1 MTNHLDLTLS
11 PTRANMLLSPSNP
24 PTRMTLRR
32 APPSFDHPLS
42 ATTSRSTF
50 ARLLASPPP
59 SPSLPALV
67 PRHGKP
73 PPSPTPRRLRRLTR
87 FLIWVFGVSTIVY
100 YATALLRAHRHL
112 PSMGSWSTDSGTS
125 YELVGDDS
133 LPDFPTPVVVTDS
146 SGKPR
151 WTISIP
157 PHTAFPL
164 LPNEY
169 AELCAQ
175 TGEIATHVSSLLHK
189 SAPPAAHKPYSHI
202 DPNFLDPT
210 LADRLGLLLSAS
222 QAAGLTYR
230 PSRPPPPPLLG
241 ESFSSP
247 SLPDCTRSLTV
258 TLETPSAGLA
268 PTLMLLWTAYGLAL
282 SEDRAFFIDDT
293 RWSYGAY
300 TDFFIPPPAASCR
313 PPPRHHITPCPH
325 SAAHLLVSSTTT
337 PHTFGGA
344 FHDAFEDAHRAGNAR
359 QKPIFDLARKGY
371 EALFHLKPEDAKH
384 VEERLGELR
393 AMVAHPEAPGRI
405 VGMHIR
411 HGDAHPLSFQYRDAY
426 IPTPHYLS
434 AAHSLLSTSL
444 PGPSSAAQRSRSLLI
459 VASDDPDV
467 YTDDDLT
474 GTIRAQSVIK
484 LASRPSLSSSQERGE
499 PDARGMFR
507 RFVEAPVGWEGG
519 FFAGMFWGL
528 GRGGAEGGEGWR
540 LRGLVGRAYLLD
552 LAVLAGAGGGKEEG
566 AGIVCGVGS
575 MGCKILAVMGG
586 WEMLE
591 GGGWSNVDGEFGW
604 RGVSW

>member
-11 PTRANMLLSPSNP
+11 PTLANMLLSPSNP

-32 APPSFDHPLS
+32 GPPSFDNLHAPLS
-42 ATTSRSTF
+42 ATSSSTF

-59 SPSLPALV
+59 SPSLPALI

-87 FLIWVFGVSTIVY
+87 LLLWLAGITTILY
-100 YATALLRAHRHL
+100 YALALLRAHRHSPL
-112 PSMGSWSTDSGTS
+112 NSFSTSSGAS

-146 SGKPR
+146 SGRPR

-164 LPNEY
+164 SPASY

-175 TGEIATHVSSLLHK
+175 TPEIATHVSSLLHK
-189 SAPPAAHKPYSHI
+189 SAPPAAHPPYTHT

-241 ESFSSP
+241 ESFSSL
-247 SLPDCTRSLTV
+247 SLPPCPRSLTV

-268 PTLMLLWTAYGLAL
+268 PTLMLLWTAYGLAHA
-282 SEDRAFFIDDT
+282 EDRAFFIDDS
-293 RWSYGAY
+293 RWSYGRY
-300 TDFFIPPPAASCR
+300 TDFFLPPPHAACR

-325 SAAHLLVSSTTT
+325 SASHLLVSAATAG
-337 PHTFGGA
+337 HTFGGA
-344 FHDAFEDAHRAGNAR
+344 FHDYFEDAHHAGNLR
-359 QKPIFDLARKGY
+359 QKPIFDLARRGY
-371 EALFHLKPEDAKH
+371 EALFHLRPEDKANVDARVK
-384 VEERLGELR
+384 ELR
-393 AMVAHPEAPGRI
+393 GMVAHPDAPGKI
-405 VGMHIR
+405 VAMHIR

-426 IPTPHYLS
+426 IPTPHYIDAAHALLASHFPASLPTS
-434 AAHSLLSTSL
+434 AA
-444 PGPSSAAQRSRSLLI
+444 ARARSVLV

-467 YTDDDLT
+467 YADEDLA
-474 GTIRAQSVIK
+474 GTIRAQSIIR
-484 LASRPSLSSSQERGE
+484 LAARPAPKDGGVDE
-499 PDARGMFR
+499 RGMFR
-507 RFVEAPVGWEGG
+507 RFVESPVGWEGG

-528 GRGGAEGGEGWR
+528 GKG
-540 LRGLVGRAYLLD
+540 
-552 LAVLAGAGGGKEEG
+552 
-566 AGIVCGVGS
+566 GVG
-575 MGCKILAVMGG
+575 
-586 WEMLE
+586 
-591 GGGWSNVDGEFGW
+591 D
-604 RGVSW
+604 

>member
-11 PTRANMLLSPSNP
+11 PTVANMLLSPSNP

-32 APPSFDHPLS
+32 GPPSFDHPLS

-73 PPSPTPRRLRRLTR
+73 PPSPTPRRLRRLSR
-87 FLIWVFGVSTIVY
+87 LLIYLLGISTIIY
-100 YATALLRAHRHL
+100 YALALLRSHRHL
-112 PSMGSWSTDSGTS
+112 PSLNWSTDSGTS

-146 SGKPR
+146 SGRPR

-164 LPNEY
+164 SPASY

-175 TGEIATHVSSLLHK
+175 TSEIATHVSSLLHH
-189 SAPPAAHKPYSHI
+189 SAPPAAHPPYSHI

-247 SLPDCTRSLTV
+247 SLPPCARSLTV
-258 TLETPSAGLA
+258 SLETPSAGLG
-268 PTLMLLWTAYGLAL
+268 PSLMLLWTAYGLAL

-293 RWSYGAY
+293 RWSYGSY
-300 TDFFIPPPAASCR
+300 TDFFLPPPPATCR

-325 SAAHLLVSSTTT
+325 SASHLLVSAATAS
-337 PHTFGGA
+337 HTFGGA
-344 FHDAFEDAHRAGNAR
+344 FHDAFEDAHKAGNLR
-359 QKPIFDLARKGY
+359 QKPIFSLARTGY
-371 EALFHLKPEDAKH
+371 EALFRLRPEDATH
-384 VEERLGELR
+384 VSSRLAELR
-393 AMVAHPEAPGRI
+393 SMVAHPSSPGKI
-405 VGMHIR
+405 VALHIR

-426 IPTPHYLS
+426 IPTPHYV
-434 AAHSLLSTSL
+434 AAASSLLSSSF
-444 PGPSSAAQRSRSLLI
+444 PGPTGAAQRARSVMV

-467 YTDDDLT
+467 YTDDELSSV
-474 GTIRAQSVIK
+474 IRAQSVIK
-484 LASRPSLSSSQERGE
+484 LAAHPPPS
-499 PDARGMFR
+499 PDGGSDDRGMFR
-507 RFVEAPVGWEGG
+507 RFVESPVGWEGG
-519 FFAGMFWGL
+519 FFAGMFFSL
-528 GRGGAEGGEGWR
+528 GKGGEGEGEEGRR

-552 LAVLAGAGGGKEEG
+552 LAVLAGAGGGGGEEG
-566 AGIVCGVGS
+566 GGVVCGVSS
-575 MGCKILAVMGG
+575 MGCKLLAVMSG

-591 GGGWSNVDGEFGW
+591 SGGWSNVDGEFGW